1 MTIFVAGVHGAGKTF
16 LARPACERLGL
27 VHATASQL
35 IRQERGLATWSDDK
49 TVSEVDENQR
59 ALISAVRRISEEGRQ
74 LVLDGHFVLRRAA
87 WTHERLSLDVFRDLG
102 CSAVLLIQSPVPVLI
117 ERLVARGDT
126 SWDLEELG
134 RFCEE
139 EVAHGSQIAG
149 QLGIP
154 IDILES
160 PSLGLFEGRLRQAAE
175 SGRGGSPIKRP
186 LEPR

>member
-35 IRQERGLATWSDDK
+35 IRQERGLTTWSDDK

-59 ALISAVRRISEEGRQ
+59 ALISAVRRISAEGRQ

-87 WTHERLSLDVFRDLG
+87 WTHERLSMDVFRDLR
-102 CSAVLLIQSPVPVLI
+102 CSAVLLIQSPIPVVI

-126 SWDLEELG
+126 SWDEEELS
-134 RFCEE
+134 RFGEE

-154 IDILES
+154 IEVLDSPTLGFFEDRLSWAAAVQRLETM
-160 PSLGLFEGRLRQAAE
+160 P
-175 SGRGGSPIKRP
+175 
-186 LEPR
+186 

>member
-59 ALISAVRRISEEGRQ
+59 ALISAVRRISAEGRQ

-87 WTHERLSLDVFRDLG
+87 WTHEQLSLDVFRDLG
-102 CSAVLLIQSPVPVLI
+102 CSAVLLIQSPVPVVMQ
-117 ERLVARGDT
+117 RLVARGDT
-126 SWDLEELG
+126 SWNEEELS
-134 RFCEE
+134 RFSQE
-139 EVAHGSQIAG
+139 EVAHGRKIAG
-149 QLGIP
+149 QLGVSFEILDSP
-154 IDILES
+154 DI
-160 PSLGLFEGRLRQAAE
+160 GIFEERLRWAANVQ
-175 SGRGGSPIKRP
+175 RR
-186 LEPR
+186 EPKL